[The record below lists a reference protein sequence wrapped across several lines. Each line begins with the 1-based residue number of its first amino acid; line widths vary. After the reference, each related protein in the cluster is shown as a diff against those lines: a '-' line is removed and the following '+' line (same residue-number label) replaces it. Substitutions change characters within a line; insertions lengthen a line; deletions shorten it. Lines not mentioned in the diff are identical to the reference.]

1 MDGFADSV
9 AVAHDPQ
16 SGRFTV
22 GHSEYRARVARLAE
36 RVRELAAIYD
46 APPFLLKPIAVQLDA
61 SERARTVEA
70 RRKALSTAN
79 RLLSK
84 LQRREAPLRS
94 MPEIMA
100 GVGK

>member
-1 MDGFADSV
+1 MDGFADSAV
-9 AVAHDPQ
+9 VAHDPQ

-22 GHSEYRARVARLAE
+22 GHSEYRARVARLAG
-36 RVRELAAIYD
+36 RASELAAIYD

-84 LQRREAPLRS
+84 LKRREAPLPS
-94 MPEIMA
+94 LSQLLA
-100 GVGK
+100 GVK